1 MGKKWTRFFGVV
13 LVALLVMGSLTAC
26 GGGGGGGA
34 GDGKPGK
41 IIVGGKTF
49 SEQFLLA
56 ELLSILIQE
65 KLGVETETKINLG
78 TSVLFEAMAADEID
92 VYIEYTGTG
101 LMAILGKDLVTDPD
115 EVYNI
120 VAKEYEE
127 QYGIKWLKP
136 WGFNNT
142 YAMVMRRDKAEELNL
157 ATISDLAKIGDQL
170 VLGAS
175 HEFAERVDG
184 APGLQE
190 HYGFKFKD
198 IVNMD
203 PALMYQAVAEGEV
216 DVISGFATEGR
227 IPAFD
232 LVALED
238 DKHFFPPYHA
248 APIVRK
254 EILEAYP
261 ELEDVLNQLAGFF
274 TDETMAALNAEIDVK
289 GRDPDEVAREFL
301 TENGFI

>member
-1 MGKKWTRFFGVV
+1 
-13 LVALLVMGSLTAC
+13 
-26 GGGGGGGA
+26 
-34 GDGKPGK
+34 
-41 IIVGGKTF
+41 
-49 SEQFLLA
+49 
-56 ELLSILIQE
+56 
-65 KLGVETETKINLG
+65 
-78 TSVLFEAMAADEID
+78 MAADEVD
-92 VYIEYTGTG
+92 VCIEYTGTG

-142 YAMVMRRDKAEELNL
+142 YAMVMRRDVAEEMNL
-157 ATISDLAKIGDQL
+157 LPSLSWQGCRSAGPGQL
-170 VLGAS
+170 SRICRTG
-175 HEFAERVDG
+175 RWR
-184 APGLQE
+184 PGLQE
-190 HYGFKFKD
+190 HYGFRFKEV
-198 IVNMD
+198 VNMD
-203 PALMYQAVAEGEV
+203 PALMYQAVAQGEV

-232 LVALED
+232 LVVLED
-238 DKHFFPPYHA
+238 DQQFFPPYHA

-261 ELEDVLNQLAGFF
+261 ELEDVLNQLADFF
-274 TDETMAALNAEIDVK
+274 TDESMAALNAEIDVN
-289 GRDPDEVAREFL
+289 GREPDEVAREFL

>member
-1 MGKKWTRFFGVV
+1 MGKKGIRFLGMVMVGV
-13 LVALLVMGSLTAC
+13 LVMVSLAAC
-26 GGGGGGGA
+26 GRGGGA
-34 GDGKPGK
+34 DKEQPGT
-41 IIVGGKTF
+41 IVVGGKTF
-49 SEQFLLA
+49 SEQFLTA
-56 ELLSILIQE
+56 ELLSILIE
-65 KLGVETETKINLG
+65 ENLGVKTETKINLG

-101 LMAILGKDLVTDPD
+101 LMAILGRDLVTDPD

-142 YAMVMRRDKAEELNL
+142 YAMVMRRDLAEELNIS
-157 ATISDLAKIGDQL
+157 TISDLAKIGDQL
-170 VLGAS
+170 VLGS
-175 HEFAERVDG
+175 THEFAERADG

-190 HYGFKFKD
+190 HYGFQFKD

-238 DKHFFPPYHA
+238 DQHFFPPYHA
-248 APIVRK
+248 APIVRA

-261 ELEDVLNQLAGFF
+261 ELEDILNQLAGFF
-274 TDETMAALNAEIDVK
+274 TDESMAALNAEIDVK

-301 TENGFI
+301 AENGFI

>member
-1 MGKKWTRFFGVV
+1 MPKKWTKILGVV
-13 LVALLVMGSLTAC
+13 LVGLLVMVSLTAC
-26 GGGGGGGA
+26 GGGGGA
-34 GDGKPGK
+34 GDGKPDT
-41 IIVGGKTF
+41 IVVGGKTY
-49 SEQFLLA
+49 SEQFLMA
-56 ELLSILIQE
+56 EILSLLIE
-65 KLGVETETKINLG
+65 ENLGVKTDTKVNLG
-78 TSVLFEAMAADEID
+78 TSVLFEAMAADEVD
-92 VYIEYTGTG
+92 VCIEYTGTG

-142 YAMVMRRDKAEELNL
+142 YAMVMRRDVAEEIDLSS
-157 ATISDLAKIGDQL
+157 ISELAKVADQL
-170 VLGAS
+170 VLGSS
-175 HEFAERVDG
+175 HEFAERADG

-190 HYGFKFKD
+190 HYGFRFKEV
-198 IVNMD
+198 VNMD
-203 PALMYQAVAEGEV
+203 PALMYQAVAQGEV

-232 LVALED
+232 LVVLED
-238 DKHFFPPYHA
+238 DQQFFPPYHA

-261 ELEDVLNQLAGFF
+261 ELEDVLNQLADFF
-274 TDETMAALNAEIDVK
+274 TDESMAALNAEIDVN
-289 GRDPDEVAREFL
+289 GREPDEVAREFL